1 MGQKILKFLVIL
13 IGLTVMSAILV
24 FAVGA
29 GFQTR
34 PDVCLQDF
42 SVSDA
47 GSVITIRTSLMGS
60 MGFIRDIRAVQAGDS
75 IHCSFYCCFG
85 GLNSGFGSEN
95 TFEVAAGDGVS
106 NIYFD
111 RGEGE
116 PGELVLTRDGT
127 GAWALVRKGEIVT
140 RSSCR

>member
-1 MGQKILKFLVIL
+1 MSKKILKFLAVSS
-13 IGLTVMSAILV
+13 GLAVMLSAILV

-29 GFQTR
+29 GFRTR

-42 SVSDA
+42 SVSDDGA
-47 GSVITIRTSLMGS
+47 VVTLRTSLMWS
-60 MGFIRDIRAVQAGDS
+60 MGFIRDIRAVYAGDS
-75 IHCSFYCCFG
+75 IYCSFYRCFG
-85 GLNSGFGSEN
+85 GLNSGFGSKN
-95 TFEVAAGDGVS
+95 TFDVAAGDGVS

-127 GAWALVRKGEIVT
+127 GAWASVRKGEIV
-140 RSSCR
+140 SD